1 MKSTHLAVGFRQLAL
16 VVLLLAGSGT
26 QPVLSQVI
34 DNNPEE
40 LRIIDVIE
48 HLGDEIPLQLPFVNS
63 YGDSVTLA
71 GYFNAEKPVML
82 IFVYYNCPMLCTMV
96 LNGVVNG
103 MQPIDWLPGKEFQ
116 IVTISIDPRET
127 PKLASDKKHRYVQS
141 YGRDFDPSGWA
152 FLTGDSVTVKKL
164 AEAIGFSYY
173 YDEKQDI
180 FAHPAVVTLLTPEGV
195 ISRYLYGVE
204 FKPNDLRLGL
214 LEASRGK
221 IGTTMERILLY
232 CYQYD
237 PDAKGYVVFARN
249 VMKLGGM
256 ITLSLVVL
264 LLAALWIKEKIRK

>member
-1 MKSTHLAVGFRQLAL
+1 MKKTRSALGFRRPD
-16 VVLLLAGSGT
+16 LLLALLLTLTG

-40 LRIIDVIE
+40 LQNIDIIE
-48 HLGDEIPLQLPFVNS
+48 HLGDTIPLDLRFVAS
-63 YGDSVTLA
+63 DGDTVTLA
-71 GYFNAEKPVML
+71 DFFNSEKPVML
-82 IFVYYNCPMLCTMV
+82 TLVYYNCPMLCTMV

-103 MQPIDWLPGKEFQ
+103 MQPIDWQPGREFQ
-116 IVTISIDPRET
+116 LVTISIDPRET
-127 PKLASDKKHRYVQS
+127 PQMAAEKKHRYVQS
-141 YGRDFDPSGWA
+141 YGKEFDTSGWA
-152 FLTGDSVTVKKL
+152 FLTADSASVRTL
-164 AEAIGFSYY
+164 ADAIGFKYY
-173 YDEKQDI
+173 YDARQDI
-180 FAHPAVVTLLTPEGV
+180 YAHPAVVTLLTPEGV

-204 FKPNDLRLGL
+204 YKPNDLRLGL

-221 IGTTMERILLY
+221 IGTTMDRILLY

>member
-1 MKSTHLAVGFRQLAL
+1 
-16 VVLLLAGSGT
+16 
-26 QPVLSQVI
+26 
-34 DNNPEE
+34 
-40 LRIIDVIE
+40 
-48 HLGDEIPLQLPFVNS
+48 
-63 YGDSVTLA
+63 
-71 GYFNAEKPVML
+71 ML
-82 IFVYYNCPMLCTMV
+82 MLVYYNCPMLCTMV

-116 IVTISIDPRET
+116 IVTISIDPRDT

-152 FLTGDSVTVKKL
+152 FLTGDSATVKKL

-237 PDAKGYVVFARN
+237 PDA
-249 VMKLGGM
+249 M
-256 ITLSLVVL
+256 
-264 LLAALWIKEKIRK
+264 

>member
-1 MKSTHLAVGFRQLAL
+1 
-16 VVLLLAGSGT
+16 
-26 QPVLSQVI
+26 
-34 DNNPEE
+34 
-40 LRIIDVIE
+40 
-48 HLGDEIPLQLPFVNS
+48 
-63 YGDSVTLA
+63 
-71 GYFNAEKPVML
+71 ML
-82 IFVYYNCPMLCTMV
+82 MLVYYNCPMLCTMV

-103 MQPIDWLPGKEFQ
+103 MQPIEWLPGKEFQ
-116 IVTISIDPRET
+116 IVTISIDPRDT
-127 PKLASDKKHRYVQS
+127 PKLAADKKHRYVQS

-152 FLTGDSVTVKKL
+152 FLTSDSVTVKKL

-173 YDEKQDI
+173 YDEEQDI